1 MDDHFA
7 SLEAQP
13 DLPSDAS
20 INTAIHQA
28 ESPVRTVTSRPGTP
42 PAERKRQQR
51 ERDRQPLL
59 FVRDD
64 WQLFLDPATLG
75 QKVGA
80 QPQYLRQVVLREL
93 VDNGLDAGA
102 QVTLNQGE
110 GGWIIS
116 DSGPGLDPAAVPR
129 LFAVNRPL
137 MSSKRRR
144 LPLRGMLGH
153 GLRAVMGAVA
163 ASEGSL
169 AVETRGRR
177 LTLAVD
183 LATGTTIVVDD
194 QPIPDAPGLVVYLT
208 FGPRLPPRYSYDDN
222 RLARNAIQL
231 AEHGTTYDGPSS
243 PWWFS
248 SRDLHQL
255 MQQVSPIDT
264 TVGRFCD
271 ELGFT
276 LEDDRICRTLD
287 RADATAVLNQLR
299 QGTKPVAPKA
309 LGALGRGVYGDDYSY
324 ACHTGF
330 TSERDAQI
338 PYVIE
343 AWAHCERPEKRG
355 NGSAAAELLLNR
367 TPSVAKI
374 HVYSYTDRL
383 GLQGCGLGRGVHGTK
398 TGDYQI
404 ILGIIT
410 PYVDLATDGKE
421 PALSPFSEAIATV
434 LHKVCG
440 AAHRAMEKP
449 PGGMK
454 IKEAAWQVMPAAYL
468 FASSGGTL
476 PANARQVMYAA
487 RPDIL
492 RLTGKEKLDAVYFTQ
507 VLLPDYIIEH
517 PEITVDWDV
526 VFDDR
531 GTFIEP
537 HTGRVVPLG
546 TVEVRQYLGER
557 LMPEISA
564 RLDSGAMAPTTGP
577 VNRFRTILFIEKE
590 GFSALLAQA
599 MIAERF
605 DVAIMSTKGMSNV
618 AARMLIDRLAPYIET
633 VLVVHDFDVSGFS
646 IFGTLGSDGR
656 RYKFDNVVRVV
667 DLGLRLSDVTQMGLQ
682 KEKVDVGGD
691 WSKRTDTLISHGAT
705 DAEIAFLEN
714 DRVELNAM
722 PSDVFIQ
729 FLERKLTEHGVHK
742 VVPSYYVLEQHA
754 RRVIER
760 AFINRAVEEVRAQAE
775 AEAAAVEL
783 PEDLHQQVVAALE
796 REPRISW
803 DIAIADIATQLIGGA
818 E

>member
-1 MDDHFA
+1 M
-7 SLEAQP
+7 
-13 DLPSDAS
+13 
-20 INTAIHQA
+20 
-28 ESPVRTVTSRPGTP
+28 TSRPGTP

-222 RLARNAIQL
+222 RLARYAIQL

-264 TVGRFCD
+264 TVGRFCE

-338 PYVIE
+338 PYVVE

-355 NGSAAAELLLNR
+355 NGSAAAELLSEPHAICSNDPCGTR
-367 TPSVAKI
+367 TPTAWG
-374 HVYSYTDRL
+374 YRGAAL
-383 GLQGCGLGRGVHGTK
+383 GGVSMGPK

-404 ILGIIT
+404 VLGIIT
-410 PYVDLATDGKE
+410 P
-421 PALSPFSEAIATV
+421 
-434 LHKVCG
+434 H
-440 AAHRAMEKP
+440 
-449 PGGMK
+449 
-454 IKEAAWQVMPAAYL
+454 
-468 FASSGGTL
+468 
-476 PANARQVMYAA
+476 
-487 RPDIL
+487 
-492 RLTGKEKLDAVYFTQ
+492 
-507 VLLPDYIIEH
+507 
-517 PEITVDWDV
+517 
-526 VFDDR
+526 
-531 GTFIEP
+531 
-537 HTGRVVPLG
+537 
-546 TVEVRQYLGER
+546 
-557 LMPEISA
+557 
-564 RLDSGAMAPTTGP
+564 
-577 VNRFRTILFIEKE
+577 
-590 GFSALLAQA
+590 
-599 MIAERF
+599 
-605 DVAIMSTKGMSNV
+605 
-618 AARMLIDRLAPYIET
+618 
-633 VLVVHDFDVSGFS
+633 
-646 IFGTLGSDGR
+646 
-656 RYKFDNVVRVV
+656 V
-667 DLGLRLSDVTQMGLQ
+667 DLGHRRQGTGAVAVQRSD
-682 KEKVDVGGD
+682 
-691 WSKRTDTLISHGAT
+691 RHGAAQGMQRGAPRDGQAT
-705 DAEIAFLEN
+705 GRHELQGS
-714 DRVELNAM
+714 RVAGN
-722 PSDVFIQ
+722 
-729 FLERKLTEHGVHK
+729 
-742 VVPSYYVLEQHA
+742 A
-754 RRVIER
+754 RRLPHR
-760 AFINRAVEEVRAQAE
+760 QQWRDAARQCSAGHVRGAPPHPGTDRQGKAGCRLFHT
-775 AEAAAVEL
+775 EAAAGL
-783 PEDLHQQVVAALE
+783 SSKST
-796 REPRISW
+796 RNSR
-803 DIAIADIATQLIGGA
+803 TTGM
-818 E
+818 